1 MGLIKKIIVFIL
13 LFFVFQSCTDKK
25 DLEKDPFLEASI
37 FVLENIK
44 LEEDLYS
51 SCLTFQDSLVVE
63 ASVISE
69 FYKMRFPDIEF
80 NETDFLKTF
89 NNSENIV
96 IKEKLDE
103 YRKKTNLIVKIVKML
118 CAVLVLIF
126 AYLIVVGYYNKK
138 IGVVLIGLLVVVYF
152 TFTIAISTLFDYNLK
167 TLKEDIK
174 NKTFMQYFI
183 SDP

>member
-1 MGLIKKIIVFIL
+1 MGLIKKIIVLIL

-25 DLEKDPFLEASI
+25 DLEKDPFLEASM

-80 NETDFLKTF
+80 DETDFLKTF

-103 YRKKTNLIVKIVKML
+103 YRKKTDLVIKILYTVLILMFAYFIVKS
-118 CAVLVLIF
+118 
-126 AYLIVVGYYNKK
+126 YYNKK
-138 IGVVLIGLLVVVYF
+138 KCTALIWLFIVTYF
-152 TFTIAISTLFDYNLK
+152 TFTITISTLFDYSLE

>member
-1 MGLIKKIIVFIL
+1 MGLIKKIIVLIL

-103 YRKKTNLIVKIVKML
+103 YRKKTNLIVKIL
-118 CAVLVLIF
+118 CIVFILIF
-126 AYLIVVGYYNKK
+126 VYFIVKSFYNKK
-138 IGVVLIGLLVVVYF
+138 TGLVLIGLVVTYF
-152 TFTIAISTLFDYNLK
+152 IFMITISILSNYSLN

-174 NKTFMQYFI
+174 NKTFTQYFI

>member
-1 MGLIKKIIVFIL
+1 MGLIKKIIVLIL
-13 LFFVFQSCTDKK
+13 LFFVFQSCTNKK

-63 ASVISE
+63 ASIISE

-103 YRKKTNLIVKIVKML
+103 YRKKTDLVIKILYTALIFVYFIVKSHR
-118 CAVLVLIF
+118 
-126 AYLIVVGYYNKK
+126 NKK
-138 IGVVLIGLLVVVYF
+138 KRISLIWLFIVTYF
-152 TFTIAISTLFDYNLK
+152 TFTITISTLFDYSLK

>member
-1 MGLIKKIIVFIL
+1 MNLIKKIIVPIL

-25 DLEKDPFLEASI
+25 DLEKDPFLEASMFI
-37 FVLENIK
+37 LENIK

-69 FYKMRFPDIEF
+69 FYKIRFPDIKF
-80 NETDFLKTF
+80 DETVFLKTF

-103 YRKKTNLIVKIVKML
+103 YRKKTNLIVRMLCVVFILIFVYFIVKS
-118 CAVLVLIF
+118 F
-126 AYLIVVGYYNKK
+126 YHKK
-138 IGVVLIGLLVVVYF
+138 IGLVLIGLLVTYLIF
-152 TFTIAISTLFDYNLK
+152 IMTISILSNYNLN

-174 NKTFMQYFI
+174 NKTFTQYFI

>member
-1 MGLIKKIIVFIL
+1 MGLIKKIIVLIL
-13 LFFVFQSCTDKK
+13 LFFVFQSCTNKK

-63 ASVISE
+63 ASIISE

-103 YRKKTNLIVKIVKML
+103 YRKKTDLVIKILYTVLI
-118 CAVLVLIF
+118 LIF
-126 AYLIVVGYYNKK
+126 AYFIVKSYYNKK
-138 IGVVLIGLLVVVYF
+138 KGIAFKLLWLFIVTYF
-152 TFTIAISTLFDYNLK
+152 TFTITISTLFDYSLK

>member
-1 MGLIKKIIVFIL
+1 MGLIKKIIVLIL
-13 LFFVFQSCTDKK
+13 LFFVFQSCTNKK

-63 ASVISE
+63 ASIISE

-103 YRKKTNLIVKIVKML
+103 YRKKTDLVIKILYTVLI
-118 CAVLVLIF
+118 LIF
-126 AYLIVVGYYNKK
+126 AYFIAKSHRNKK
-138 IGVVLIGLLVVVYF
+138 KRISLIWLFIVTYF
-152 TFTIAISTLFDYNLK
+152 TFTITISTLFDYSLK